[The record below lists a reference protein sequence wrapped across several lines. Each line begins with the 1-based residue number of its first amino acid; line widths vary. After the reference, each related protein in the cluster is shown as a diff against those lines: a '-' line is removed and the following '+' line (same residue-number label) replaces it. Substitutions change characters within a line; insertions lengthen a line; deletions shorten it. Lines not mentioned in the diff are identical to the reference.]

1 MGDRMITI
9 EIVEKVNPD
18 GVKSI
23 APLHPF
29 PDDMISSICDGTKY
43 TVYQTGDELPTANP

>member
-1 MGDRMITI
+1 MITI
-9 EIVEKVNPD
+9 EIVETVSPD

-29 PDDMISSICDGTKY
+29 PDGMISSICDGTKY
-43 TVYQTGDELPTANP
+43 TVYQTGDEVPAASP